1 VIRIFRVDGERE
13 AWRASVAALEAS
25 ARYPLGA
32 DRFRIDHGR
41 DYFAF
46 FDRLG
51 SLAYYVAA
59 EDGEVL
65 AVGCGVI
72 RELPGLGPA
81 WYAGDLKVRPDRRGE
96 HIPLR
101 MLAAAFPTEYP
112 RCPRGYGISMN
123 PPEGENRVLRIFRRF
138 PVIPMHHDATL
149 AFFSLSA
156 QQMRAA
162 APIVQRHRGA
172 PGYLSLRGVKD
183 LVLDSTAAPLDLL
196 HVQHGPLG
204 TPTLDQPVDG
214 AVHMLCTPIDDDLC
228 RDMTAMG
235 LPVMATATVIAHRME
250 GYDWRQVLT
259 SEI

>member
-1 VIRIFRVDGERE
+1 MIRVFRVDGERD
-13 AWRASVAALEAS
+13 AWAAPVAALEGS

-51 SLAYYVAA
+51 ELAYYVAA

-81 WYAGDLKVRPDRRGE
+81 WYVGDLKVRPDRRGE

-101 MLAAAFPTEYP
+101 MLAAAFPAEYP
-112 RCPRGYGISMN
+112 LCRRGYGISMN

-138 PVIPMHHDATL
+138 PVIPIHHAATL

-156 QQMRAA
+156 AQMRAA
-162 APIVQRHRGA
+162 APVVHRHRGSL
-172 PGYLSLRGVKD
+172 GYLSLRGVKD
-183 LVLDSTAAPLDLL
+183 LVLDSTAAPLHLL
-196 HVQHGPLG
+196 HVQHGPLA
-204 TPTLDQPVDG
+204 TPADDEPVEG
-214 AVHMLCTPIDDDLC
+214 AVHMLCTPLGDDLC
-228 RDMTAMG
+228 RDMIAVG
-235 LPVMATATVIAHRME
+235 LPVTATATVIAHRME

-259 SEI
+259 SDI

>member
-1 VIRIFRVDGERE
+1 MIRVFRVDAERE
-13 AWRASVAALEAS
+13 AWRAPVAALEAS

-51 SLAYYVAA
+51 ELAYYVAA
-59 EDGEVL
+59 DEGEVL

-81 WYAGDLKVRPDRRGE
+81 WYVGDLKVRPDRRGE
-96 HIPLR
+96 HVPLR
-101 MLAAAFPTEYP
+101 MLTAAFPAEYP
-112 RCPRGYGISMN
+112 RCRRGYGISMN

-138 PVIPMHHDATL
+138 PMIPIVHAATL
-149 AFFSLSA
+149 GFFSLA
-156 QQMRAA
+156 AEAMRTAE
-162 APIVQRHRGA
+162 PVVRRHRGA
-172 PGYLSLRGVKD
+172 LSYLSLRGIKD
-183 LVLDSTAAPLDLL
+183 LVLESTGAPLPLL
-196 HVQHGPLG
+196 HVQHGPLAAPG
-204 TPTLDQPVDG
+204 HAEPVDG
-214 AVHMLCTPIDDDLC
+214 AVHMLC
-228 RDMTAMG
+228 A
-235 LPVMATATVIAHRME
+235 PVGDPVCQALVQLGHPVSATATVITHRMD